1 MKFHKTGKEART
13 SYSYEFKNE
22 DGDAQKVTILPG
34 QNGVTELDIA
44 FLHKLDDREVENN
57 LKTLKAPRTEKEKE
71 EIAAW
76 SEEYSRVFEDRYG
89 YAPCEADLKA
99 AVAARFPMNW
109 HLSLDEV
116 DDEFKDKST
125 IRFDES
131 QEREEEFRE
140 TIHARIETLL
150 EGLTQREKD
159 IYELVVLKEMKKKEA
174 AAVLSISDS
183 YVSRVMKKIEGI
195 LRNDKVL
202 QKIYSASSDSV

>member
-1 MKFHKTGKEART
+1 MPYHKTKESERTKYVYAFGKNGCR
-13 SYSYEFKNE
+13 KI
-22 DGDAQKVTILPG
+22 VLLPG
-34 QNGVTELDIA
+34 KDGVTELDIKR
-44 FLHKLDDREVENN
+44 LHSWDDYEVDRNYAN
-57 LKTLKAPRTEKEKE
+57 WKVPRTEEEKKV
-71 EIAAW
+71 IKTW
-76 SEEYSRVFEDRYG
+76 TEEYCRLFEDRYG
-89 YAPCEADLKA
+89 YEPNREDLKA

-140 TIHARIETLL
+140 TVRDRIETLL
-150 EGLTQREKD
+150 EGLTEREKD

-174 AAVLSISDS
+174 AALLGISDS

-202 QKIYSASSDSV
+202 QKIYGAGSDSV